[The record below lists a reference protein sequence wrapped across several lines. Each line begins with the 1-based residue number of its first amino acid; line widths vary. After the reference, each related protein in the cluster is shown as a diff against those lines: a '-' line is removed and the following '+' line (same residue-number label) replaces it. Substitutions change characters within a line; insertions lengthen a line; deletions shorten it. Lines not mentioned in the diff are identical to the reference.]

1 MVAKTKGAIRVV
13 IVDDHPMIRDGTAS
27 FLNTLEDIDVVG
39 VAADAA
45 AALDQVRRKRP
56 DALLLDL
63 RLPDMSGVEL
73 ARRVRA
79 QLPNVALVVMSGYDY
94 IAYRRELARMGV
106 TNVLSKSSTGSEIA
120 QALRAATRGEP
131 EDQPAGPVPPGALR
145 PEDLTVREAEVLE
158 RLAAGQRN
166 PEIATSLS
174 VSVKTIEFHVSNLM
188 AKLHAR
194 SRVDAVLKAQDLGLI
209 SPHLLPPR
217 QSPVGAPQ

>member
-13 IVDDHPMIRDGTAS
+13 IVDDHPMIRDGTAT

-39 VAADAA
+39 VAEDAA
-45 AALDQVRRKRP
+45 AALDEVRRKRP

-63 RLPDMSGVEL
+63 RLPDMNGVEL

-79 QLPNVALVVMSGYDY
+79 ELPKIALVVMSGYDY
-94 IAYRRELARMGV
+94 VAYRRELARMGV
-106 TNVLSKSSTGSEIA
+106 MNVLSKSVTGTEIA
-120 QALRAATRGEP
+120 EALRAATR
-131 EDQPAGPVPPGALR
+131 EDSGDQSSGKPSPGAFR
-145 PEDLTVREAEVLE
+145 PEDLTGREAQVLE
-158 RLAAGQRN
+158 MLAGGRRN

-217 QSPVGAPQ
+217 QNPVGAQ